1 MTEHSVVTNGGGI
14 FVSPRKCCAYYST
27 MSDIA
32 PCESSLKWKLSIES
46 PSLSLAYAAKAVT
59 RNALFAVD
67 ISYPLLKAW
76 HEFLRKATKQNNDPC
91 PTSEEQSPS
100 KSGTGGESVRPQ
112 HTYTDLL
119 EFSIHGNFFAIS
131 EDPITRTEVHRHL
144 QRLAGA
150 V

>member
-1 MTEHSVVTNGGGI
+1 
-14 FVSPRKCCAYYST
+14 

-32 PCESSLKWKLSIES
+32 PFESFLKWKLSIES

-59 RNALFAVD
+59 RNALFAVAGHF
-67 ISYPLLKAW
+67 LKAW
-76 HEFLRKATKQNNDPC
+76 HEFLHKATKQNNDSC
-91 PTSEEQSPS
+91 PTSEKLSPS

-131 EDPITRTEVHRHL
+131 EDPITRTEVHKHL

-150 V
+150 VGKEWKAKSGTEQKF